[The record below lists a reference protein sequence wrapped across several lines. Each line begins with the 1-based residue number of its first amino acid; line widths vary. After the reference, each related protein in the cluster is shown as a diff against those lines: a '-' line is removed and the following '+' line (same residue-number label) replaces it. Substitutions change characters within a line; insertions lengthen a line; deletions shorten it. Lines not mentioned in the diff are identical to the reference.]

1 MRVHRHG
8 ILHGAR
14 DRHGGRQQ
22 PGVLQ
27 RHTEPERHGDRH
39 GAVQCGFCFPGITC
53 SLESKLKNVEKPS
66 RKEVADALAGH
77 ICRCTGYVPIIEA
90 AAGEGIARGR
100 ESDNAFKNICR
111 SPVREDSASK
121 LNGSALYADDLQF
134 ENMLHV
140 HVLRSAHARARIVSI
155 DADDARKA
163 SGVALVLTHKELP
176 GSKKFGILKHDQ
188 PVLCSDKVLF
198 YGDAVALVAAGV
210 AAVER
215 LLTSVRGQ
223 LR

>member
-1 MRVHRHG
+1 MIQENIKDTQKTVNFSVNGTGYSESSPEILEDTLLNYIRG
-8 ILHGAR
+8 ILKLTDVKCGCEKGFCGSCTVMINGSAQKSCARKIKNLQGAVIETPAFINSPSLSR
-14 DRHGGRQQ
+14 FSEM
-22 PGVLQ
+22 L
-27 RHTEPERHGDRH
+27 DRH

-140 HVLRSAHARARIVSI
+140 HVLRSAHARA
-155 DADDARKA
+155 
-163 SGVALVLTHKELP
+163 
-176 GSKKFGILKHDQ
+176 
-188 PVLCSDKVLF
+188 
-198 YGDAVALVAAGV
+198 
-210 AAVER
+210 
-215 LLTSVRGQ
+215 
-223 LR
+223 